1 VKINYKFQH
10 PIAKAIYINNIDWVA
25 FYEEGSNEV
34 FLLNAETGL
43 IESKTLKII
52 PK

>member
-1 VKINYKFQH
+1 
-10 PIAKAIYINNIDWVA
+10 VA